1 MDLLVKKQA
10 SANKIDSQIK
20 AVSTQCDTG
29 SIAEHGKIFD
39 ERVR

>member
-1 MDLLVKKQA
+1 MDLLVKKQT

-20 AVSTQCDTG
+20 AVSRQCDTG
-29 SIAEHGKIFD
+29 SIAEYGKNVD